1 MNKTNKIRYFPET
14 GFTETLLPITLANPN
29 INPKACFPIYMNG
42 MNSNKINF
50 FQSEFPNLTKIKPL
64 IRLNQNSVKIETPKK
79 EKPKVS
85 FAIPNSNKTKT
96 YKSHY
101 FGCKNISN
109 FFLKE
114 KINRFIQIGSS
125 MEYGLA
131 KSPQKENFKCEPKSV
146 YGSAKFLS
154 TQYLLNLYKK

>member
-96 YKSHY
+96 TTTN
-101 FGCKNISN
+101 KNTDTKKKK
-109 FFLKE
+109 F
-114 KINRFIQIGSS
+114 RFS
-125 MEYGLA
+125 M
-131 KSPQKENFKCEPKSV
+131 PKSKTNSKTKSKTKKV
-146 YGSAKFLS
+146 Y
-154 TQYLLNLYKK
+154 

>member
-14 GFTETLLPITLANPN
+14 GFTETLRPITLANPN

-64 IRLNQNSVKIETPKK
+64 IRLNQNSVKIETSKK
-79 EKPKVS
+79 DKPKVS

-96 YKSHY
+96 TPK
-101 FGCKNISN
+101 KNTN
-109 FFLKE
+109 TKKKKF
-114 KINRFIQIGSS
+114 RFS
-125 MEYGLA
+125 M
-131 KSPQKENFKCEPKSV
+131 PKSKTKKV
-146 YGSAKFLS
+146 Y
-154 TQYLLNLYKK
+154 